1 MMEIDNYVSFFI
13 MNIPLFPTKLPP
25 TLLCPNGYP
34 PTRPDTE
41 EQIEECVSSPVD
53 DTVSSSVESKPPM
66 HMDVEA
72 VISKDEQKE
81 TLTSVVSVS
90 PALPQPKHLLFRNSF
105 QIPFLL
111 IGFGFMY
118 SRGLL

>member
-34 PTRPDTE
+34 PTRSDTE
-41 EQIEECVSSPVD
+41 EQIEECVSSPV
-53 DTVSSSVESKPPM
+53 TVSSSVESKSPM